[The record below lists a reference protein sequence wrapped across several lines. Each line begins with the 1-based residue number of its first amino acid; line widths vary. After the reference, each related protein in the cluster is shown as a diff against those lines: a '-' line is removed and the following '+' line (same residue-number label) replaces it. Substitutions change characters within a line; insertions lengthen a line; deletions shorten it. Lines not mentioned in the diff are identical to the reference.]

1 MEKRQLYARILV
13 GHRDRLIRADGT
25 IDLNLAESLLAEH
38 GEHDLNYAER
48 YLSELRDAMVR
59 LGDR

>member
-1 MEKRQLYARILV
+1 MDKRELFARILV
-13 GHRDRLIRADGT
+13 GHRDRLIRPDGT
-25 IDLNLAESLLAEH
+25 IDLNLAEALLAEH

-48 YLSELRDAMVR
+48 YLAELRDAMVK